1 MEDALTAFWRS
12 ALAAALC
19 VCSAGFAIA
28 QGLVADLSDREIAI
42 TTGFTGAE
50 LLLYGATEGYGDI
63 VVKVAGP
70 RRDEVVRRK
79 QQVAGIWINGAS
91 VTFRDAPA
99 YYRVAASRGL
109 EEIAPPAVLK
119 RHRIGAETLDLPAA
133 STRPQA
139 EVAEFRKALL
149 RNKRRLGLY
158 GDSVS
163 EISVTGGRLFRT
175 SISFPSIVPTGRY
188 LATVYL
194 FHDGKLVQSD
204 ETPLTV
210 RKDGLGAEIFRFAHE
225 RASWYGA
232 IAILIALVA
241 GWLAGVIFRRT

>member
-1 MEDALTAFWRS
+1 MTVFWKS
-12 ALAAALC
+12 ALVAAAFC
-19 VCSAGFAIA
+19 AVCPGFAVA
-28 QGLVADLSDREIAI
+28 QSVVADLSDREIAI

-70 RRDEVVRRK
+70 RREEVVRRK
-79 QQVAGIWINGAS
+79 QRVAGIWINGAS
-91 VTFRDAPA
+91 VAFRGAPA
-99 YYRVAASRGL
+99 YYRVAASRSL

-119 RHRIGAETLDLPAA
+119 RHRIGAGTLELPTA
-133 STRPQA
+133 STRSQA
-139 EVAEFRKALL
+139 EIAEFRKALL

-194 FHDGKLVQSD
+194 FHDGRLVQSD

-225 RASWYGA
+225 QASWYGA

-241 GWLAGVIFRRT
+241 GWLAGAIFRRT